1 MANKMHLNL
10 TKPSLDQEELDAVSR
25 VLRSGWVIRGP
36 ETSAF
41 EEEFAKYMGAKYAI
55 ATNGCTM
62 ALYLV
67 LKEMDLRPGDEVIV
81 PSLTWSATAA
91 AVINAGGTPVFA
103 DIRESDWCL
112 DPGDVKRKIT
122 KRTKLVIPV
131 HYAARYAKGF
141 DNFPVPVL
149 FDSAHRVEKGDF
161 KGITSCYSFY
171 AVKNMTTIRGGMILT
186 DDAKKAEWYRKGVH
200 GGLTK
205 DTRARYEGAQKQNDA
220 SSFYYEVEFPG
231 WNFDMTDVEAA
242 VGRVQLR
249 KLPRLN
255 ARRNEIVK
263 KYNRA
268 FALKNTGNHL
278 YPITLPN
285 RDEFLVK
292 MKEAGIQ
299 CGIHYLPLHQ
309 MTAYKPYAKGALP
322 VTEKIGAHTVSLPLH
337 AMLTDKEV
345 NYIIKCVTKI
355 LREQVDD
362 GRGIGR
368 SLASPPS
375 PPVRNETNWRQSERF
390 KFSGFLEKAKDYL
403 YSFTYSSREKV
414 KIKPYDPRTTKIA
427 ALLVQKIRWIY
438 PTLPVYFIGS
448 SRLQISGLRDID
460 LLAESTSEN
469 FKKYVPGLV
478 RIFGTP
484 SKRTGKFIEWKGNV
498 QGYHVEFTL
507 YDRSVSAFRQHIRN
521 FEILQRDYRLRRVYE
536 AVKKSADGLSVRD
549 YERRKNKFLNGI
561 ATTRVADYMPR
572 SAGEVLEGPGALHGN
587 LKGQRLPTV
596 SVGITAFNEQRNIRR
611 LLETLKNQE
620 QTGFRLK
627 EIIVVSDGSTD
638 HTVSEAKKVKS
649 PYLKVVAE
657 HTRAGQQLRQN
668 QILRFFNGDILVLL
682 EADVLPTGNSY
693 LSKLIRPL
701 AMNPDSRVVMA
712 VGDDTPVRPR
722 GLYERMLYSG
732 TQFKKHLAASWKG
745 GDNIYSCG
753 GHSGKALAR
762 HFAKS
767 LRFPKAVPEDA
778 YIYMALKKSGLR
790 FVKTYEAVAYMRNV
804 SNFRDRLKQ
813 ARKYLSGKGSLL
825 NYFPSDSLKMEY
837 TIPYWHMF
845 HISVGFFLRKPIWTA
860 LYFFDVLLVRS
871 LLWAGGRRNF
881 QPLYE
886 PYYSSKDLMA

>member
-81 PSLTWSATAA
+81 PSLTWSATAS

-292 MKEAGIQ
+292 MKEAGVQ
-299 CGIHYLPLHQ
+299 CGIHYLPLHL
-309 MTAYKPYAKGALP
+309 MTAYKQYAKGALP

-337 AMLTDKEV
+337 AKLADSEV
-345 NYIIKCVTKI
+345 NYVIKCVINI
-355 LREQVDD
+355 LKDQ
-362 GRGIGR
+362 
-368 SLASPPS
+368 AKPS
-375 PPVRNETNWRQSERF
+375 I
-390 KFSGFLEKAKDYL
+390 
-403 YSFTYSSREKV
+403 
-414 KIKPYDPRTTKIA
+414 KIK
-427 ALLVQKIRWIY
+427 
-438 PTLPVYFIGS
+438 
-448 SRLQISGLRDID
+448 
-460 LLAESTSEN
+460 
-469 FKKYVPGLV
+469 
-478 RIFGTP
+478 
-484 SKRTGKFIEWKGNV
+484 
-498 QGYHVEFTL
+498 
-507 YDRSVSAFRQHIRN
+507 
-521 FEILQRDYRLRRVYE
+521 RV
-536 AVKKSADGLSVRD
+536 
-549 YERRKNKFLNGI
+549 
-561 ATTRVADYMPR
+561 
-572 SAGEVLEGPGALHGN
+572 
-587 LKGQRLPTV
+587 PTV
-596 SVGITAFNEQRNIRR
+596 SVGISAYNEGKNIQKVLKQVLGQEQRGWR
-611 LLETLKNQE
+611 LSDV
-620 QTGFRLK
+620 
-627 EIIVVSDGSTD
+627 IVIDDGSSDRT
-638 HTVSEAKKVKS
+638 A
-649 PYLKVVAE
+649 
-657 HTRAGQQLRQN
+657 
-668 QILRFFNGDILVLL
+668 
-682 EADVLPTGNSY
+682 
-693 LSKLIRPL
+693 
-701 AMNPDSRVVMA
+701 
-712 VGDDTPVRPR
+712 
-722 GLYERMLYSG
+722 
-732 TQFKKHLAASWKG
+732 
-745 GDNIYSCG
+745 
-753 GHSGKALAR
+753 ALAR
-762 HFAKS
+762 KVKNQKVKVIRDENRLGKSIRLGQFFQKAKGDYFVVLDGDISLTEKNLISKLVDGFGDDEAVVLVGGEPRPYMPKSFFERAVYATYLVFNDSRHSLNGGNNIFGCIGSCLALRGSFAK
-767 LRFPKAVPEDA
+767 
-778 YIYMALKKSGLR
+778 GLR
-790 FVKTYEAVAYMRNV
+790 MPPTMNDDDFLYFSCISAGYKFRNLPNAVVNYRLPTNHLDYLRQSFRSNPPAAIRNT
-804 SNFRDRLKQ
+804 
-813 ARKYLSGKGSLL
+813 RKYFGDIVEREYHRPLSFLMKSILRAFRKGPIAASYIVLINLLLTPFYSLIVRRYKL
-825 NYFPSDSLKMEY
+825 SWF
-837 TIPYWHMF
+837 
-845 HISVGFFLRKPIWTA
+845 TA
-860 LYFFDVLLVRS
+860 
-871 LLWAGGRRNF
+871 
-881 QPLYE
+881 
-886 PYYSSKDLMA
+886 SSTK